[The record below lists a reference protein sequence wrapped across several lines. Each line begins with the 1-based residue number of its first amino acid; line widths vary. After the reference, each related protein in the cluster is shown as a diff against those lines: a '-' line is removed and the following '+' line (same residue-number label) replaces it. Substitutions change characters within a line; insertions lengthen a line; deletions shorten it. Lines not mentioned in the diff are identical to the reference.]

1 MWCRSAVNRT
11 SLSLL
16 ATSRTRSSALS
27 APTRPCV
34 RGAFC
39 WLGFPL
45 ANPLPS
51 IPSAADGPALFGDF
65 AGTTGLSDCPWSCIT
80 GVCPWTS
87 RCGLWRHPP
96 GATTGSPGSRARC
109 VRTCSGSLTARD
121 SLVSCILDTPDVAFR
136 FLPRRRRPGGVV
148 FRGSLPGLHVPL
160 STLRGRPR
168 MTRGR
173 CGLLTLHRTTLAFAT
188 PRRFSPAHGRI
199 AMFLPRL
206 SRVVGALVVT
216 VLVLSA
222 SPPGAVDAQGK
233 KLKIGVVFDYTGP
246 LAGGGSE
253 LQALGAKIMIDHF
266 IKKGGVEG
274 YQIEALYADAQSK
287 PEVAINEAVRLIE
300 QEKVDML
307 LGFYS
312 SAQCVPVAARI
323 EQLKKFMWITTCI
336 SSAVLENRHLKYVFR
351 AQPSGRQFGLMST
364 DFLAQ
369 NAKTKLGKDPKDLR
383 VAIIHEDGAYGVD
396 VSKGNE
402 EGAKKAG
409 FNVVLKEGY
418 SATAPDLAPLVTKLK
433 RARPDVIF
441 HTGYNPDISLF
452 LRQARELGLRFNAL
466 IGHGAGYGVYDK
478 LKEAL
483 GKDVNYFYNVDPI
496 SIWLANDKA
505 LKPELLPLIKMVGEE
520 YEKARPGTTVRSAH
534 VGMAASN
541 TYVLMTEVLP
551 RAIKKYGGIDAD
563 SLRKAALEV
572 NLPEGG
578 TMLGFG
584 VKFAGE
590 GSAMAGQNERAFP
603 VIVQYVDDKPYLV
616 WPKSQQQRDPV
627 LPLPSSSPYAAE

>member
-1 MWCRSAVNRT
+1 MALRRSFLWT
-11 SLSLL
+11 LL
-16 ATSRTRSSALS
+16 A
-27 APTRPCV
+27 
-34 RGAFC
+34 
-39 WLGFPL
+39 
-45 ANPLPS
+45 
-51 IPSAADGPALFGDF
+51 AA
-65 AGTTGLSDCPWSCIT
+65 
-80 GVCPWTS
+80 
-87 RCGLWRHPP
+87 
-96 GATTGSPGSRARC
+96 
-109 VRTCSGSLTARD
+109 
-121 SLVSCILDTPDVAFR
+121 
-136 FLPRRRRPGGVV
+136 
-148 FRGSLPGLHVPL
+148 
-160 STLRGRPR
+160 
-168 MTRGR
+168 
-173 CGLLTLHRTTLAFAT
+173 LLTTLLA
-188 PRRFSPAHGRI
+188 G
-199 AMFLPRL
+199 
-206 SRVVGALVVT
+206 
-216 VLVLSA
+216 A
-222 SPPGAVDAQGK
+222 SPIRDAHAQAK

-246 LAGGGSE
+246 LAGGGSD
-253 LQALGAKIMIDHF
+253 LHALGAKIMIDYF
-266 IKKGGVEG
+266 AKRGGVEG
-274 YQIEALYADAQSK
+274 YQIEAVYADAQSK
-287 PEVAINEAVRLIE
+287 PEIAINEATRLIE

-312 SAQCVPVAARI
+312 SAQCVPAAARV
-323 EQLKKFMWITTCI
+323 EQLHKFMWITTCI
-336 SSAVLENRHLKYVFR
+336 SSAVLENRNLKYVFR
-351 AQPSGRQFGLMST
+351 IQPSGRQFGLMST
-364 DFLAQ
+364 DFVAQ
-369 NAKTKLGKDPKDLR
+369 NAQAKLGKDPKGLR

-520 YEKARPGTTVRSAH
+520 YDKARPGTTVRSAH

-590 GSAMAGQNERAFP
+590 GSPMAGQNERAFP
-603 VIVQYVDDKPYLV
+603 VIVQYVDDKPYVV
-616 WPKSQQQRDPV
+616 WPKSLQLREPV
-627 LPLPSSSPYAAE
+627 LKLPSSSPYAAE